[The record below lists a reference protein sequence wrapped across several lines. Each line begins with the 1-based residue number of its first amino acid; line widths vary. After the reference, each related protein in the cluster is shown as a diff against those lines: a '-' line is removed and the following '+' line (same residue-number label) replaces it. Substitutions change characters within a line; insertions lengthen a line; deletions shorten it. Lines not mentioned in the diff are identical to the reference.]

1 MVKFLNTTTLLIAV
15 VAYLSY
21 STSLL
26 TNADSSQGEKKG
38 SNFGIWWGGI
48 SVENEESK
56 KDATRL
62 IRGVKKEKVL
72 NPTQND
78 RSLLE
83 SSRYACPSIGKITLV
98 PSGSNIRL
106 EIANDGKLCTLTEK
120 MELLETSIPVG
131 RSYNGHLWE
140 RVAGPYSTLQY
151 NCEDSYCEVTIPKDL
166 SKPDQSF
173 ELKTV
178 SSKAWENV
186 SELYSL
192 LQLSKRD
199 EAARFL
205 EQTTFGTMREDLD
218 EMTQSIDE
226 NTNLIPKFKSWIENQ
241 INEVN
246 ASSHR
251 AFYRKHASSRMI
263 NPSSKGKQ
271 SRPCEVG
278 ARFRW
283 YSFSLS
289 DRGEFLIVEKNND
302 IYALFVNGEIRT
314 MVEKLEFDSGKIFD
328 HEIGESFRICSV
340 QERVYGQFGIKYEGS
355 CEKFKVGNPVIRLDG
370 MNPQPTHIL
379 NIDVSNTNNYVFDAY
394 EGDDDKIETM
404 LLKIS
409 IHDDVHVCGSIPY
422 PIGNAVYAKVN
433 NGQFMIFE
441 PGIKFE
447 ENTMSQHIWDGG
459 GKSVIDTNGVTQCA
473 NVERTFLNEHSCELS
488 DSDTACAPYGKVEG
502 TVALSPEF
510 LRKVY
515 DLKHIPL
522 YAIVGLRVED
532 DEITMS
538 PCTLGERSRWTK
550 VETCTENVETDTS
563 ILLGSL
569 LRHGRKENI
578 NLKDIYLRGS
588 DNCHWR
594 DRYLRQLYV
603 KVDGQC
609 YKNVHVVSEV

>member
-1 MVKFLNTTTLLIAV
+1 MVKFPNMVLAAV
-15 VAYLSY
+15 VVYLSY
-21 STSLL
+21 STASL
-26 TNADSSQGEKKG
+26 TNADSSKGKKKG
-38 SNFGIWWGGI
+38 SDFDIWWGGI
-48 SVENEESK
+48 KVENEESK

-62 IRGVKKEKVL
+62 IRGTKKKKVL
-72 NPTQND
+72 NPEQND

-83 SSRYACPSIGKITLV
+83 SSSYSCPSIGNSTLV
-98 PSGSNIRL
+98 PSGSKIRL
-106 EIANDGKLCTLTEK
+106 EIANYGKLCTLTEFR
-120 MELLETSIPVG
+120 ELLETSIPVG
-131 RSYNGHLWE
+131 RSYNGHGWE

-151 NCEDSYCEVTIPKDL
+151 NCEGSYCEVTIPKDL
-166 SKPDQSF
+166 SKSDQSF

-178 SSKAWENV
+178 ASNAWENIA
-186 SELYSL
+186 EPYSL

-205 EQTTFGTMREDLD
+205 EQTTFGTTRENLD
-218 EMTQSIDE
+218 EMTQNIDE
-226 NTNLIPKFKSWIENQ
+226 NTNLLPKFKAWIDNQ
-241 INEVN
+241 INEVD

-251 AFYRKHASSRMI
+251 AFYRRHASSRMI
-263 NPSSKGKQ
+263 NPSSKGRQ

-283 YSFSLS
+283 YSFSWS
-289 DRGEFLIVEKNND
+289 DRGEQLIVEKKNG
-302 IYALFVNGEIRT
+302 IYALFMHGEIRT

-328 HEIGESFRICSV
+328 HEKGESFRICKV
-340 QERVYGQFGIKYEGS
+340 EERVYGQFAIKYGGS
-355 CEKFKVGNPVIRLDG
+355 CEKIKVGNPAIRLDG

-379 NIDVSNTNNYVFDAY
+379 NIDISNTSNYVFDAY
-394 EGDDDKIETM
+394 EGDEKKIETM
-404 LLKIS
+404 LLKKS

-422 PIGNAVYAKVN
+422 PIGKAVYAKVN

-447 ENTMSQHIWDGG
+447 ENTMSQHKWDGG

-502 TVALSPEF
+502 TVALSPDF

-515 DLKHIPL
+515 ELKRVPL

-532 DEITMS
+532 DETIMS
-538 PCTLGERSRWTK
+538 PCTPGERSRWTK
-550 VETCTENVETDTS
+550 VETCTENVEPDTS
-563 ILLGSL
+563 ILLGTL

-588 DNCHWR
+588 DTCHWQDR
-594 DRYLRQLYV
+594 DLRQLYV

-609 YKNVHVVSEV
+609 YKNVHPVSDL